1 MAFYYFRWH
10 ALDDMHNC
18 HILEIQVTTEQT
30 LENFAMLGHT
40 NSHTSEVMPV
50 GASNITVKQKV
61 LL

>member
-1 MAFYYFRWH
+1 
-10 ALDDMHNC
+10 MHNR
-18 HILEIQVTTEQT
+18 HILEIQVTTVQT

>member
-1 MAFYYFRWH
+1 MALAHQNFIT
-10 ALDDMHNC
+10 LDDMHNW
-18 HILEIQVTTEQT
+18 HILEIQVTTVQT

>member
-1 MAFYYFRWH
+1 MALTHQNFIT
-10 ALDDMHNC
+10 LDDMHNC
-18 HILEIQVTTEQT
+18 HILEIQVTTVQT

-61 LL
+61 LQ